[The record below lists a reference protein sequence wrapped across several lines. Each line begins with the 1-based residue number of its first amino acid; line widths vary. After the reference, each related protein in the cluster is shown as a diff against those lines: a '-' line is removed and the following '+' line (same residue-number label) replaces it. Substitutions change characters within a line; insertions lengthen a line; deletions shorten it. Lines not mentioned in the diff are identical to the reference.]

1 MNKNKKVILIIFGYL
16 VSLSLLVIVFKDTNF
31 ERVFEYL
38 KKIDPFLV
46 LLALLLNVIFVW
58 IRGAYQKNNLYI
70 TTPNIRTGTS
80 IVSIGIS
87 LFYNAI
93 LPTRLGDVIR
103 AVFISLRDNIK
114 KKRLLPYIL
123 VEKIID
129 FLFVIF
135 FFFLIVI
142 IESED
147 EILSYLFVTLAVI
160 IISIITFILYVKFNK
175 KVINFVLSIVPA
187 KFNKLFSEI
196 NHEAINGMSCFK
208 TKNQIAKSLVLLISG
223 WVIILCIFYILSY
236 PFIDQLNLPNYSAIY
251 FLFFSAVALSLPS
264 APSGIGTVH
273 YGLYLAVQILMGGDV
288 SNDQSDLVAALIIS
302 LHFLLVVLDVIV
314 GGVILLLAT
323 MNILEGLKIFLHQ
336 ELEKIWEMGG
346 KQEEFEEKILTG
358 LFLSALRQVK
368 LAKFKLILITL
379 REIIQINV
387 LCKLLI

>member
-1 MNKNKKVILIIFGYL
+1 
-16 VSLSLLVIVFKDTNF
+16 LSLLVIVFKDTNF

-58 IRGAYQKNNLYI
+58 IRGAYQKNNLHI

-80 IVSIGIS
+80 IVSIGVS
-87 LFYNAI
+87 LFYNAV

-135 FFFLIVI
+135 FFLLIVI

-175 KVINFVLSIVPA
+175 KVINFILSTIPA

-208 TKNQIAKSLVLLISG
+208 TKSQITKSLILLISG
-223 WVIILCIFYILSY
+223 WFIILCIFYILSY

-314 GGVILLLAT
+314 GGVILL
-323 MNILEGLKIFLHQ
+323 IY
-336 ELEKIWEMGG
+336 
-346 KQEEFEEKILTG
+346 
-358 LFLSALRQVK
+358 RQKGVK
-368 LAKFKLILITL
+368 FVNK
-379 REIIQINV
+379 
-387 LCKLLI
+387 

>member
-1 MNKNKKVILIIFGYL
+1 MKKNKKVILTLFGYL
-16 VSLSLLVIVFKDTNF
+16 ISLSLLIIIFKDTNF

-58 IRGAYQKNNLYI
+58 IRGVYQKNNLHI

-103 AVFISLRDNIK
+103 AVFISLKNNIK

-160 IISIITFILYVKFNK
+160 ITSIITFILYVKFNK
-175 KVINFVLSIVPA
+175 KVINFVLSVVPA

-223 WVIILCIFYILSY
+223 WVIMLCIFYILSY

-302 LHFLLVVLDVIV
+302 LHFLLVLLDVIV
-314 GGVILLLAT
+314 GGVILL
-323 MNILEGLKIFLHQ
+323 IY
-336 ELEKIWEMGG
+336 
-346 KQEEFEEKILTG
+346 
-358 LFLSALRQVK
+358 RQKGVK
-368 LAKFKLILITL
+368 FVDK
-379 REIIQINV
+379 
-387 LCKLLI
+387 